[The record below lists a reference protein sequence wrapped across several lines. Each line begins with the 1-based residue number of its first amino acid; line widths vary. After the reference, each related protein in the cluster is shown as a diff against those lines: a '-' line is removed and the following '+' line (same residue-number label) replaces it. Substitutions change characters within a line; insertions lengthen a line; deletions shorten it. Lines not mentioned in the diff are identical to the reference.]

1 MTRPFLPLAII
12 LSLASSAVFAA
23 SPPSRPGIDAP
34 ELAALGSHAVGYK
47 TLTLIQPQQ
56 ANLELFDAK
65 TGAIPKTDR
74 TLRIDIWYPAATS
87 KRAKPVTYSSEFRG
101 EPPRPAA
108 AFTVPGLAIK
118 NAKPEGSGHPLVI
131 VSHGYSNTPIGMTW
145 LTENLASKGYV
156 VAAIY
161 HQDPDPDRSTAVVRS
176 APFLRRPLDIGYVA
190 RTLPALLGEQI
201 DASKIGLIGYSM
213 GGYGVVTAGGATLD
227 ANGPT
232 IRFGGGPGQ
241 EVAKIAKGG
250 ADEALSKVAG
260 VKAIVAMA
268 PAGGSMGAWNAE
280 GLANIKAPVLLIA
293 GDHDQT
299 VDYTTGAKAI
309 FGGAVNSD
317 RYLLTFHEAGHS
329 VGLGPVPEEMMGQ
342 LWDQDWF
349 ADPIWRT
356 DRINAINLHFIT
368 AFLNR
373 ALNGKSD
380 LDSYLNVATIASD
393 DGVWAYDPKAPYG
406 AYSTATNGVTVW
418 KGFQR
423 RHARGLELRHAA
435 PMP

>member
-1 MTRPFLPLAII
+1 MTRPFLPLAIF
-12 LSLASSAVFAA
+12 LSLVASAA
-23 SPPSRPGIDAP
+23 IAATAPSRPGADAP
-34 ELAALGSHAVGYK
+34 ELAALGSHAVGYR

-56 ANLELFDAK
+56 ANIELFDAK

-74 TLRIDIWYPAATS
+74 TLRIDIWYPASPS
-87 KRAKPVTYSSEFRG
+87 KTAKPVTYSSEFRG

-108 AFTVPGLAIK
+108 AFTVPGLAFK
-118 NAKPEGSGHPLVI
+118 NAKPEGSSHPLVI

-161 HQDPDPDRSTAVVRS
+161 HQDPDPDRSSAVVRS

-201 DASKIGLIGYSM
+201 DPTRIALIGYSM
-213 GGYGVVTAGGATLD
+213 GGYGVVTAGGASLD
-227 ANGPT
+227 PKGPA
-232 IRFGGGPGQ
+232 IRFGGGPGL
-241 EVAKIAKGG
+241 EVAKIAKG
-250 ADEALSKVAG
+250 ATDEALGKVQG

-268 PAGGSMGAWNAE
+268 PAGGSMGAWTAE
-280 GLANIKAPVLLIA
+280 GLADIAAPMLLIA

-309 FGGAVNSD
+309 FAGAVHSD

-329 VGLGPVPEEMMGQ
+329 VGLNPVPEEMKSQM
-342 LWDQDWF
+342 WDQDWF

-356 DRINAINLHFIT
+356 DRIDAINLHFIT

-373 ALNGKSD
+373 TLNGKTD
-380 LDSYLNVATIASD
+380 LDSYLDVATIASD

-406 AYSTATNGVTVW
+406 AYSTASNGVTVW

-423 RHARGLELRHAA
+423 RHARGLELRHSS
-435 PMP
+435 PLP